1 MNIQSISKE
10 KREVTVRLDAD
21 ELVMLGNI
29 MHLASKHTNQA
40 ESSDTKSTNTHKEK
54 LASLYADIILARD
67 LCQYGHLDNFSL
79 SHIVRNRNLGESNIG
94 GCLSDEDIAI
104 FNNYLEDNDIPT
116 AMGNTDFTRIYS
128 KIVGHKMS
136 EKLKAWTE
144 KS

>member
-10 KREVTVRLDAD
+10 KREVTVCLNAD
-21 ELVMLGNI
+21 ELVILGNI
-29 MHLASKHTNQA
+29 MHLASTHATQ
-40 ESSDTKSTNTHKEK
+40 TKPSNTEK
-54 LASLYADIILARD
+54 MASLYADIILARD

-104 FNNYLEDNDIPT
+104 FNHYLEDNDIPT

-136 EKLKAWTE
+136 EKLESWAE
-144 KS
+144 VE

>member
-1 MNIQSISKE
+1 MDIQSISKE
-10 KREVTVRLDAD
+10 KREVIVCLDAD
-21 ELVMLGNI
+21 ELIMLGNV
-29 MHLASKHTNQA
+29 MYWASKYINQMNP
-40 ESSDTKSTNTHKEK
+40 SDAKSANTHKEK
-54 LASLYADIILARD
+54 LASLYADITLARD

-128 KIVGHKMS
+128 KIVGHKIS
-136 EKLKAWTE
+136 EKLKSWTE

>member
-10 KREVTVRLDAD
+10 KREVTVCLNAD

-29 MHLASKHTNQA
+29 MHLASTQANQ
-40 ESSDTKSTNTHKEK
+40 TKPSNTEK

-79 SHIVRNRNLGESNIG
+79 SRIVRNRNLGESSIG

-104 FNNYLEDNDIPT
+104 FNHYLEDNDIPT
-116 AMGNTDFTRIYS
+116 AMSNTDFTKIYS
-128 KIVGHKMS
+128 KIVGDKMS
-136 EKLKAWTE
+136 KKLESWAE
-144 KS
+144 VE

>member
-10 KREVTVRLDAD
+10 KREVTVCLNAD

-29 MHLASKHTNQA
+29 MHLTSTHANQKNP
-40 ESSDTKSTNTHKEK
+40 SNTEK

-79 SHIVRNRNLGESNIG
+79 SSIVRNRNLGESSIG

-104 FNNYLEDNDIPT
+104 FNHYLENNDIPT

-136 EKLKAWTE
+136 EKLESWAE
-144 KS
+144 VE

>member
-10 KREVTVRLDAD
+10 KREVTVRLDTD
-21 ELVMLGNI
+21 ELVMLGNV
-29 MHLASKHTNQA
+29 MYLASKHINQMNP
-40 ESSDTKSTNTHKEK
+40 SDTKSTNVHKEK

-79 SHIVRNRNLGESNIG
+79 SHIVRNRNLGESSIS

-104 FNNYLEDNDIPT
+104 FNSYLEDNDIPT

-128 KIVGHKMS
+128 KIAGHKMS
-136 EKLKAWTE
+136 EKLKSWTE
-144 KS
+144 K

>member
-10 KREVTVRLDAD
+10 KREVTVCLNAN

-29 MHLASKHTNQA
+29 MHLASTHATQ
-40 ESSDTKSTNTHKEK
+40 TKPSNTEK
-54 LASLYADIILARD
+54 MASLYADIILARD

-104 FNNYLEDNDIPT
+104 FNHYLEDNDIPT

-128 KIVGHKMS
+128 KIVGHKIS
-136 EKLKAWTE
+136 EKLKEWTE
-144 KS
+144 RAE

>member
-10 KREVTVRLDAD
+10 KREVTVCLNAD

-29 MHLASKHTNQA
+29 MHLASTHATQ
-40 ESSDTKSTNTHKEK
+40 TKPSNTEK
-54 LASLYADIILARD
+54 MASLYADIILARD

-79 SHIVRNRNLGESNIG
+79 SCIVKNRNLGESSID

-104 FNNYLEDNDIPT
+104 FNHYLEDNDIPT

-136 EKLKAWTE
+136 EKLESWAE
-144 KS
+144 VE

>member
-10 KREVTVRLDAD
+10 KREVTVCLNAD

-29 MHLASKHTNQA
+29 MHLASTHANQKNP
-40 ESSDTKSTNTHKEK
+40 SNTEK

-79 SHIVRNRNLGESNIG
+79 SRIVKNRNLGESSID

-104 FNNYLEDNDIPT
+104 FNNYLENNDIPT

-128 KIVGHKMS
+128 KIVGHKIS
-136 EKLKAWTE
+136 EKLKEWTE
-144 KS
+144 RAE

>member
-10 KREVTVRLDAD
+10 KREVTVCLNAD

-29 MHLASKHTNQA
+29 MHLTSTHANQKNP
-40 ESSDTKSTNTHKEK
+40 SNTEK

-79 SHIVRNRNLGESNIG
+79 SSIVRNRNLGESSIG

-104 FNNYLEDNDIPT
+104 FNHYLEDNDIPT

-136 EKLKAWTE
+136 EKLESWAE
-144 KS
+144 VE

>member
-10 KREVTVRLDAD
+10 KREVTVCLNAD

-29 MHLASKHTNQA
+29 MHLASKHATQ
-40 ESSDTKSTNTHKEK
+40 TKPSNTEK
-54 LASLYADIILARD
+54 MASLYADIILARD

-104 FNNYLEDNDIPT
+104 FNHYLEDNDIPT

-136 EKLKAWTE
+136 EKLKEWTE
-144 KS
+144 RAE

>member
-10 KREVTVRLDAD
+10 KREVIVRLDAD

-29 MHLASKHTNQA
+29 MHLAFTHNNQ
-40 ESSDTKSTNTHKEK
+40 TKPSNAEK

-79 SHIVRNRNLGESNIG
+79 SSIVRNRNLGESSID

-104 FNNYLEDNDIPT
+104 FNHYLEDNDIPT
-116 AMGNTDFTRIYS
+116 AMGNTDFTKIYS

-136 EKLKAWTE
+136 EKLESWTE
-144 KS
+144 VE

>member
-29 MHLASKHTNQA
+29 MHLASTHANQ
-40 ESSDTKSTNTHKEK
+40 TKPSNTEK

-67 LCQYGHLDNFSL
+67 LCQYGHLDDFSL
-79 SHIVRNRNLGESNIG
+79 SNIVRNRNLGESNIG

-104 FNNYLEDNDIPT
+104 FNHYLEDNDIPT

-136 EKLKAWTE
+136 EKLESWAE
-144 KS
+144 IE